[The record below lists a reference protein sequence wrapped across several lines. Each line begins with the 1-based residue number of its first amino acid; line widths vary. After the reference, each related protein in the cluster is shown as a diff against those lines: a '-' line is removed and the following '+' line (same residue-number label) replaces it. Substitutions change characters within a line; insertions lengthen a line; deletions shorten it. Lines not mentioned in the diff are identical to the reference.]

1 MSFLAILICIYS
13 TYHFVRLTKINCDD
27 DELLQKHRKAALL
40 LEEKKHYH
48 PLPDVNGKTFHSTPV
63 KCNTSNVMQQIFTPV
78 IGSIFA
84 GYATCASGV
93 STQLHSPLELQA
105 DFPAVAAAP
114 PPRCTATAP
123 PPEAA

>member
-1 MSFLAILICIYS
+1 MTMNFYKNIEM
-13 TYHFVRLTKINCDD
+13 VRCWWR
-27 DELLQKHRKAALL
+27 E
-40 LEEKKHYH
+40 KHYH
-48 PLPDVNGKTFHSTPV
+48 PYADGNGKKSHSTPV
-63 KCNTSNVMQQIFTPV
+63 KCNTTSNVMQQIFTPV

-93 STQLHSPLELQA
+93 STQLHSRLELQA
-105 DFPAVAAAP
+105 DFPVVAAAP

>member
-27 DELLQKHRKAALL
+27 DELLEKHRNAALL
-40 LEEKKHYH
+40 LEEKTLP
-48 PLPDVNGKTFHSTPV
+48 PLARHQRKKIHSTPV